1 MKMKEIS
8 LAAFICCWFAAVAG
22 KAIALDLYGFD
33 VPKQY
38 PKAYSAYKAVI
49 PSQYKKISWMQRLDG
64 TSGPLKDIDVE
75 GAPSLLFWMC
85 EPHNCGGNEL
95 AVLARKDGKR
105 ATTLFQSADH
115 TDGKR
120 VYFGKPSDA
129 ETTLLISALS
139 Q

>member
-75 GAPSLLFWMC
+75 GAPLYSSGCASRTIAEVTSLRYWRGRTASAPPPFS
-85 EPHNCGGNEL
+85 
-95 AVLARKDGKR
+95 R
-105 ATTLFQSADH
+105 APITRTASGSTSANPPMP
-115 TDGKR
+115 R
-120 VYFGKPSDA
+120 RRY
-129 ETTLLISALS
+129 
-139 Q
+139 